1 MPEEI
6 KEKIYKFLIENIG
19 KRFNMQELTDKSKI
33 ASRATILK
41 WVAVLIA
48 EKDRDPPI
56 NVEDYGNVKLIW
68 VEEKSNEM

>member
-6 KEKIYKFLIENIG
+6 KEKIYKFLNENAG

-48 EKDRDPPI
+48 EKDRDPQI

-68 VEEKSNEM
+68 VEENKK

>member
-6 KEKIYKFLIENIG
+6 KEKIYQFLKENAG
-19 KRFNMQELTDKSKI
+19 KRFNMQELIDKSKI

-41 WVAVLIA
+41 WVEVLIV

-56 NVEDYGNVKLIW
+56 NIEDYGNVKLIW
-68 VEEKSNEM
+68 IEK